1 MSQHEPLVPDETRAL
16 IGQPLSEPVAGTITA
31 KEAQRFAYAAGDLNP
46 IYFDEAAAQAAGY
59 RTLVVP
65 PTFLA
70 WALAPFR
77 AATEVRTDG
86 LYRGGTRTF
95 KLRVQRVMFGGEEW
109 DFLEPAYAGDTIT
122 SETRLKDLEEKAGG
136 SGPFVLQ
143 TTETTFTNQHGS
155 VVARVRGKSIAR

>member
-1 MSQHEPLVPDETRAL
+1 MSDAQSLVPEATRAL
-16 IGQPLSEPVAGTITA
+16 IGEPLSEPVSATITA

-46 IYFDEAAAQAAGY
+46 IYFDEEAAKAAGY
-59 RTLVVP
+59 ETLVVP

-77 AATEVRTDG
+77 PVEEVRSDG
-86 LYRGGTRTF
+86 LYRSGGRAV

-109 DFLEPAYAGDTIT
+109 DFLTPVHAGDVIT
-122 SETRLKDLEEKAGG
+122 STTRLKDLEEKTG
-136 SGPFVLQ
+136 SSGAFVLQ
-143 TTETTFTNQHGS
+143 TTETTFTNQHGA